1 MRETPP
7 LRKRTLMK
15 EAMTAL
21 LAVALLFLNF
31 AHQAPAIAYSADL
44 TPYLLADGA
53 SAPLCEKH
61 PGDHAAHE
69 TTCHLCRL
77 GAGLDLPPPP
87 CTALAAPLVAGNVT
101 YRNTGTAPVIRAAS
115 PASGARAPPVPVTSA

>member
-1 MRETPP
+1 
-7 LRKRTLMK
+7 LRKRTLLK

-31 AHQAPAIAYSADL
+31 AHQAPAIGYAADL

-53 SAPLCEKH
+53 YAPLCEKH
-61 PGDHAAHE
+61 PGDHAAHD

-77 GAGLDLPPPP
+77 GTGLDLPPPP
-87 CTALAAPLVAGNVT
+87 CIALAAPLVASNVV
-101 YRNTGTAPVIRAAS
+101 YRNTGAAPVIRAAS
-115 PASGARAPPVPVTSA
+115 PSAGARAPPVPLASA

>member
-1 MRETPP
+1 MHQ
-7 LRKRTLMK
+7 RTLMK
-15 EAMTAL
+15 EALTAL

-44 TPYLLADGA
+44 TAYLVADGTP
-53 SAPLCEKH
+53 APLCEKH
-61 PGDHAAHE
+61 PGDHASHD

-87 CTALAAPLVAGNVT
+87 STASCIPLVASLVVYGD
-101 YRNTGTAPVIRAAS
+101 TGGAPSIRAAS
-115 PASGARAPPVPVTSA
+115 PASGARAPPRLVISA

>member
-1 MRETPP
+1 
-7 LRKRTLMK
+7 MK

-44 TPYLLADGA
+44 TPYLVADGA
-53 SAPLCEKH
+53 YAPLCEKH
-61 PGDHAAHE
+61 PGDHAAHD

-87 CTALAAPLVAGNVT
+87 CAALSVPLTASLVS
-101 YRNTGTAPVIRAAS
+101 YRSTGAAPVIRAAS
-115 PASGARAPPVPVTSA
+115 PASGARAPPVLVTSA

>member
-1 MRETPP
+1 
-7 LRKRTLMK
+7 MK

-44 TPYLLADGA
+44 TPYLVADGA
-53 SAPLCEKH
+53 YAPLCEKH
-61 PGDHAAHE
+61 PGDQAGHD

-87 CTALAAPLVAGNVT
+87 CAALSAPLTANRIA